1 MDDHREG
8 TGTLFAAHAAARIVD
23 FLYRILIV
31 RAAGA
36 AAVGALGVIG
46 SLYGLLVTL
55 ASAGIPAAVTN
66 LTAEKTAKGDRVGL
80 ERTLSLSFLITGGLG
95 VLLASGLMIA
105 SKPTARLL
113 FHDPSLHLPI
123 LALAPAVAIV
133 PVSGVYRG
141 YLQGRHFTYP
151 TAQARLVEAIAQT
164 AFGLSALTLAAS
176 LPLVSAT
183 TILACAITV
192 GEAAGL
198 VSVYASF
205 QRVHGHTRHPPQR
218 RGDPHVV
225 GSGVKGVERLVG
237 QHLGRHRGAVDG
249 REGPARLRDD
259 LGTMSR
265 FAWASTSVRL
275 VAMASG
281 VISAA
286 MIPALLRAAGHP
298 PDRAL
303 ALYGQLGGMAGQIAF
318 FPATLVW
325 AFTFNLTPAL
335 SACRTRG
342 DTRSAPRLV
351 EDSLYQAWMLALP
364 AAACTFLLA
373 EPLCRFAFGTSE
385 AALLLATLAVVAP
398 LVTIDQVMTASLHGW
413 SEPGLA
419 FRNFAIGEV
428 INLGLTYLLVPRL
441 GLAGAAV
448 AIGIGTLIEAL
459 WDWLTLAGL
468 LGRRPSL
475 RRPASRAGLPAAVSG
490 LGAYLVHRI
499 AAPAL
504 GNSPATV
511 LALVTAAVA
520 VLAWTRPRA
529 SRLRKA

>member
-1 MDDHREG
+1 MDEQREG
-8 TGTLFAAHAAARIVD
+8 TGALFAAHTAARVVD

-31 RAAGA
+31 RAAGP

-66 LTAEKTAKGDRVGL
+66 LTAEKVAQGDRAGL
-80 ERTLSLSFLITGGLG
+80 EHTLSLSFLITGGLG
-95 VLLASGLMIA
+95 LLMAAGLMAA
-105 SKPTARLL
+105 SRPASRLL

-133 PVSGVYRG
+133 PVSGVYRA

-151 TAQARLVEAIAQT
+151 TARARLVEALTQT
-164 AFGLSALTLAAS
+164 AFGLSALALAAP
-176 LPLVSAT
+176 LPLAEAT
-183 TILACAITV
+183 TVLAGAVTA
-192 GEAAGL
+192 GEAAGFL
-198 VSVYASF
+198 SVYASF
-205 QRVHGHTRHPPQR
+205 QRLHSRPPAVRPR
-218 RGDPHVV
+218 RTPGKTP
-225 GSGVKGVERLVG
+225 
-237 QHLGRHRGAVDG
+237 
-249 REGPARLRDD
+249 PAARVRQD

-275 VAMASG
+275 LAMASG
-281 VISAA
+281 AISAA

-303 ALYGQLGGMAGQIAF
+303 ALYGQFGGMAGQIAF

-325 AFTFNLTPAL
+325 AFTFNLTPGL
-335 SACRTRG
+335 SACRSRG

-351 EDSLYQAWMLALP
+351 EDCLYQAWMLALP
-364 AAACTFLLA
+364 AAVCTFLLA
-373 EPLCRFAFGTSE
+373 EPLCRFAFGTGE
-385 AALLLATLAVVAP
+385 PALLLTILSAVAP

-413 SEPGLA
+413 SQPGLA
-419 FRNFAIGEV
+419 FRNFAAGEV

-441 GLAGAAV
+441 GLPGAAV

-459 WDWLTLAGL
+459 WDWLTVAHL

-475 RRPASRAGLPAAVSG
+475 RRPAGRAGLPAALCG
-490 LGAYLVHRI
+490 LAAYLVHRT
-499 AAPAL
+499 AAPVL
-504 GNSPATV
+504 GNSPATLLALAAATLVV
-511 LALVTAAVA
+511 LAFVR
-520 VLAWTRPRA
+520 LAPPHPGTPR
-529 SRLRKA
+529 S

>member
-1 MDDHREG
+1 MDEHREG
-8 TGTLFAAHAAARIVD
+8 TGALFAAHTSARVVD

-46 SLYGLLVTL
+46 SLYGLLVTV

-66 LTAEKTAKGDRVGL
+66 LTAEKTARGDRAGL

-95 VLLASGLMIA
+95 VLLGAGLMA
-105 SKPTARLL
+105 TSRPAARLL

-133 PVSGVYRG
+133 PVSGVYRA
-141 YLQGRHFTYP
+141 YLQGRYFTYP
-151 TAQARLVEAIAQT
+151 TARARLVEALAQT
-164 AFGLSALTLAAS
+164 AFGLSALTLAGP
-176 LPLVSAT
+176 LPLAAAT
-183 TILACAITV
+183 TILACAITG

-198 VSVYASF
+198 LSVYASF
-205 QRVHGHTRHPPQR
+205 QRVHAQPSPVR
-218 RGDPHVV
+218 
-225 GSGVKGVERLVG
+225 
-237 QHLGRHRGAVDG
+237 
-249 REGPARLRDD
+249 REGVARRAGARAPLRKEQLPGSNAHAARLRDD
-259 LGTMSR
+259 LGTMAR

-281 VISAA
+281 AISAA
-286 MIPALLRAAGHP
+286 MIPALLRAAGHA

-303 ALYGQLGGMAGQIAF
+303 ALYGQFGGMAAQIAF

-325 AFTFNLTPAL
+325 AFTFNLTPGL
-335 SACRTRG
+335 SACRSRG

-373 EPLCRFAFGTSE
+373 EPLCRFAFGTGE
-385 AALLLATLAVVAP
+385 PALLLIILSAVAP
-398 LVTIDQVMTASLHGW
+398 LVTVDQVMTASLHGW

-419 FRNFAIGEV
+419 FRNFAVGEV

-441 GLAGAAV
+441 GLPGAAV
-448 AIGIGTLIEAL
+448 AIGAGTLIEAL
-459 WDWLTLAGL
+459 WDWQTVARL
-468 LGRRPSL
+468 LGRPPSL
-475 RRPASRAGLPAAVSG
+475 RRPAARAGLPAALSG
-490 LGAYLVHRI
+490 LAAYLAHR
-499 AAPAL
+499 AAVPTL
-504 GNSPATV
+504 GNAAATL
-511 LALVTAAVA
+511 LALATATLVVVA
-520 VLAWTRPRA
+520 LVRLARDTRRRP
-529 SRLRKA
+529 

>member
-1 MDDHREG
+1 VDDHHEG
-8 TGTLFAAHAAARIVD
+8 TGALFAAHTAGRVVD
-23 FLYRILIV
+23 FLYRIVIV

-66 LTAEKTAKGDRVGL
+66 LTAEKVAQGDRVSL

-95 VLLASGLMIA
+95 VLMAAGLMAA
-105 SKPTARLL
+105 SRPASRLL
-113 FHDPSLHLPI
+113 FRDPSLHLPI

-133 PVSGVYRG
+133 PVSGVYRA

-151 TAQARLVEAIAQT
+151 IARARLLETLAQT
-164 AFGLSALTLAAS
+164 AFGLSALTLAGP
-176 LPLVSAT
+176 LPLAGAT
-183 TILACAITV
+183 TILAGAVTA

-198 VSVYASF
+198 LSVYASF
-205 QRVHGHTRHPPQR
+205 QRLHSRPPPVELR
-218 RGDPHVV
+218 RKR
-225 GSGVKGVERLVG
+225 VKTPRSA
-237 QHLGRHRGAVDG
+237 GA
-249 REGPARLRDD
+249 RQD

-281 VISAA
+281 AISAA

-325 AFTFNLTPAL
+325 ALTFNLTPGL
-335 SACRTRG
+335 SAYRSRG

-351 EDSLYQAWMLALP
+351 EDSLSQAWMLALP
-364 AAACTFLLA
+364 AAVCTFLLA
-373 EPLCRFAFGTSE
+373 EPLCHFAFGTGE
-385 AALLLATLAVVAP
+385 PALLLMILSAAAP

-419 FRNFAIGEV
+419 LRNFAAGEV
-428 INLGLTYLLVPRL
+428 INLGLTYLLVPQL
-441 GLAGAAV
+441 GLPGAAV

-459 WDWLTLAGL
+459 WDWLTVAHL

-475 RRPASRAGLPAAVSG
+475 RRPAGRAGLPAAACG
-490 LGAYLVHRI
+490 LAAYLVHRS
-499 AAPAL
+499 AAPLL
-504 GNSPATV
+504 GKSPATLLALATATLVV
-511 LALVTAAVA
+511 LAFLRLTPPHR
-520 VLAWTRPRA
+520 TTPR
-529 SRLRKA
+529 S